1 VPLAG
6 RAPRATSPTGPKTKE
21 QKRLEAQARAAT
33 KALRDRI
40 ARIEVELETVGAE
53 LRALEETFAA
63 PDVYTS
69 GADVVDI
76 TKRYEAA
83 KRRLER
89 LERQWS
95 EAVEALEG

>member
-1 VPLAG
+1 M
-6 RAPRATSPTGPKTKE
+6 
-21 QKRLEAQARAAT
+21 
-33 KALRDRI
+33 
-40 ARIEVELETVGAE
+40 
-53 LRALEETFAA
+53 RALEETFAA